1 MNYLHRTSFLS
12 LIFTIVL
19 ILSSDFVFAQ
29 SIMYEMGSAA
39 EVEYVC
45 GEDALFTAIRIVAFP
60 FALGDLHSNNS
71 GAPP

>member
-1 MNYLHRTSFLS
+1 MNYLHRTSFLT

-39 EVEYVC
+39 EVEYEC
-45 GEDALFTAIRIVAFP
+45 GDGCSFSRMTISWHAGGGAQKTPIR
-60 FALGDLHSNNS
+60 L
-71 GAPP
+71 